1 MERREEKL
9 KTFREKRDQFFKGD
23 SPSPF
28 KESDRKK
35 FKGLLY
41 YPIDLNYAMIGSIE
55 RYPAEPKPFYTHLP
69 TSKGTEKKY
78 VKYGRFKFSWIG
90 KEYVLQIYRPLG
102 GGGTLP
108 SF

>member
-1 MERREEKL
+1 MYKKDGPTPTWLLLLISCLGFLLLSGRPDVSLTDGGGDPMERREEKL

-55 RYPAEPKPFYTHLP
+55 
-69 TSKGTEKKY
+69 
-78 VKYGRFKFSWIG
+78 
-90 KEYVLQIYRPLG
+90 
-102 GGGTLP
+102 
-108 SF
+108 

>member
-55 RYPAEPKPFYTHLP
+55 
-69 TSKGTEKKY
+69 
-78 VKYGRFKFSWIG
+78 
-90 KEYVLQIYRPLG
+90 
-102 GGGTLP
+102 
-108 SF
+108 